1 MKGTHPFKSF
11 RKEQQAAI
19 DSCVS
24 AVKKG
29 FKYIILEAPTGSGK
43 SAIAVEILQ
52 HLGSGRILTPQ
63 VILQDQYISDYPE
76 FQLLKGASRYKCHLD
91 GPPKNLGI
99 IPTSA
104 KQWTKCAETKN
115 CSEGTKWFNSNLGAF
130 SRCEGCTYEVALK
143 KAAKA
148 DYSILNYHSF
158 YFQNKMRMG
167 IFNGTN
173 LVLDEGHNVPKIV
186 TDLFQRSFEE
196 EPFVSFTAPD
206 PSVCFANR
214 NFKFTKSVDVIEPQ
228 FLEDLFDNYIYE
240 MQKEILSLEPHS
252 HKSSIKRMLLNYKEK
267 ISQAKFQRQNINTS
281 FFSYTFDEKAG
292 RKKITSTPIAVK
304 GILKSQIFDVNET
317 IIFMS
322 ATILDTKI
330 FCKEL
335 GLKPEEVFHCKVPNS
350 FDADKHSVVYV
361 HTEDGPSMAYSQ
373 RKDSLPILIEDIRD
387 ILRNHPNEKGLIHT
401 QSFNILNS
409 IVMGIKSPRFTYQ
422 AKNRARL
429 LEDHKTKPNSVLVAP
444 GMKEGVNLVGA
455 ESTFQIIVCVPFPVY
470 NHYTMWKFVTNP
482 GYKEWCTSIALIQS
496 LGRSIRTSNDTCTT
510 YLLDARFLEF
520 VPRIKHYLTDYQ
532 REVFDV

>member
-1 MKGTHPFKSF
+1 MKGIHPFKSF
-11 RKEQQAAI
+11 RKEQQEAI
-19 DSCVS
+19 DCCVS
-24 AVKKG
+24 AVKKK

-43 SAIAVEILQ
+43 SAIAVEILR

-63 VILQDQYISDYPE
+63 VILQDQYVSDYPE
-76 FQLLKGASRYKCHLD
+76 FKLLKGASHYRCHLK
-91 GPPKNLGI
+91 GPPKNLGV
-99 IPTSA
+99 IPTTA
-104 KQWTKCAETKN
+104 KQWNQCAEKKN
-115 CSEGTKWFNSNLGAF
+115 CNEATKWFNKRLGAF
-130 SRCEGCTYEVALK
+130 SRCHECIYEGALK
-143 KAAKA
+143 ETAEA

-196 EPFVSFTAPD
+196 EPFVSFNTPD
-206 PSVCFANR
+206 PSICFSNR

-252 HKSSIKRMLLNYKEK
+252 SKSSIKRMLLTYKEK
-267 ISQAKFQRQNINTS
+267 LGQASFQRKNINTA
-281 FFSYTFDEKAG
+281 FFSYTFSESNG
-292 RKKITSTPIAVK
+292 IKKLTSTPISVK
-304 GILKSQIFDVNET
+304 GILKSQFFDINNI

-335 GLKPEEVFHCKVPNS
+335 GLKPEEVFHYKVPTS
-350 FDADKHSVVYV
+350 FESGNHSVVYV
-361 HTEDGPSMAYSQ
+361 HAEDGPSMAYSQ
-373 RKDSLPILIEDIRD
+373 RKDSLPVLIEDIRD
-387 ILRNHPNEKGLIHT
+387 ILKNHPNEKGLIHT
-401 QSFNILNS
+401 QSFNILDN
-409 IVMGIKSPRFTYQ
+409 IVIRLKSPRFTYQ
-422 AKNRARL
+422 AKSRGRL
-429 LEDHKTKPNSVLVAP
+429 LENHRNKPNSVLVAP
-444 GMKEGVNLVGA
+444 GMKEGVNLVGT

-482 GYKEWCTSIALIQS
+482 GYKEWSTSIALLQS
-496 LGRSIRTSNDTCTT
+496 LGRSIRTENDTCTT
-510 YLLDARFLEF
+510 YLLDARFFEF
-520 VPRIKHYLTDYQ
+520 IPRIRHYLSDYQ
-532 REVFDV
+532 KEIFDV